1 MSKSNGKKAVVED
14 SQTAVATRPA
24 KAQTEFAGIQADSPL
39 GRACEDYVTQ
49 KNNLTAAKEKLQA
62 MEAGVI
68 EQMKKA
74 NRRVVNTKIEGGKY
88 TFEVTEKEEKLRCSK
103 KRELALV

>member
-1 MSKSNGKKAVVED
+1 MSKANGKLKVTEEA
-14 SQTAVATRPA
+14 AGPAATPA
-24 KAQTEFAGIQADSPL
+24 KKQTEFEGIKADTPL
-39 GRACEDYVTQ
+39 GEACENYVTQ

-62 MEAGVI
+62 MEQGI
-68 EQMKKA
+68 IDEMHKA
-74 NRRVVNTKIEGGKY
+74 NRRVVTLKIEGGKY